1 MITEQELLCVNCFI
15 SQESF
20 GYEIQQHL
28 PRASYVNPKSLNTP
42 LATLHIF
49 LTSAVLCDEDVKKNC
64 PHNLRDAYQK
74 LVDSS
79 MQLTD

>member
-1 MITEQELLCVNCFI
+1 MITEQELLCVNFLM

-42 LATLHIF
+42 LAALHIF
-49 LTSAVLCDEDVKKNC
+49 LTNAALCDEDVKKNC
-64 PHNLRDAYQK
+64 PHKLRDAYQK

-79 MQLTD
+79 TQLTD

>member
-1 MITEQELLCVNCFI
+1 MITEQELLCVNFFI

-20 GYEIQQHL
+20 DYEIQQHL
-28 PRASYVNPKSLNTP
+28 PRVSYVNPKSLNTP
-42 LATLHIF
+42 LAALHIL

-79 MQLTD
+79 TQLTD